1 MFTNIQTN
9 FVILNVYPFFGN
21 KLQNTQTLN
30 TKSQHK
36 MECKIW
42 DKPHLQQRYS
52 ISDEK
57 IE

>member
-9 FVILNVYPFFGN
+9 LVILNVYPFIEN

-36 MECKIW
+36 MEYKI
-42 DKPHLQQRYS
+42 
-52 ISDEK
+52 
-57 IE
+57 